1 MKSFKQFNEAVSKE
15 TQTPELNVDA
25 LISSEKANITTQ
37 ILESGAV
44 LVALYGRK
52 LTKASLDSGMSHTQF
67 SSIAKSWIEEF
78 FKSHG
83 EEGALEAL
91 LRWFEYVGG
100 PAADITGGKFKDVI
114 HNTIDSDYKG
124 KGKAPSSF
132 QVATADKANTAD
144 ALFIT
149 KGSGALLLSVLA
161 DIAKLP
167 EAGQVPRATTESD
180 GQITLLNAKGKPV
193 VSYYQVSLKKEVGA
207 GARIGRATTFF
218 NKNYVGKGGI
228 ASPTK
233 AAASAARLS
242 QEEYELMEGWMGD
255 AFKKFGDIVKGGIKS
270 FTKWAGKKFTSLA
283 KKIAGVVAKGTNK
296 IVQKNKG
303 IKAINNIMIMG
314 GLKEGYLTELADVQI
329 TKGMKKDFETVE
341 KELIA
346 NDLINKQHK
355 TNIDLYKNL
364 NSSYAVKGRTE
375 PPIKYTPGD
384 NSGEIDTGAV
394 AKQLAKILKL
404 KEGDMATR
412 DDLQLVFKIGM
423 NYSANVAIF
432 ALLKSIEKTI
442 GQYENLSQ
450 ALYAFSATIEA
461 EVKFGNT
468 ALPLVIV
475 YGGGDKGK
483 MIVLGTRDDYQK
495 AKGADLADTGKQ
507 LDNFPVLVI
516 KINKSSGTKSYNVI
530 KFYLLSNFA
539 DDAGI
544 PVPEWMVFE
553 IQTQSGSSFSTKIE
567 ANQVVRKW

>member
-1 MKSFKQFNEAVSKE
+1 MKSYLQFEAVSKE
-15 TQTPELNVDA
+15 PKSPELNVDA
-25 LISSEKANITTQ
+25 LVSAEGATIATQ
-37 ILESGAV
+37 VLESGAV
-44 LVALYGRK
+44 LVALYGKK
-52 LTKASLDSGMSHTQF
+52 LNAGSLNKGLSHGEF
-67 SSIAKSWIEEF
+67 SSVAKSWIEGF
-78 FKSHG
+78 LKAHG
-83 EEGALEAL
+83 DEGALQAL
-91 LRWFEYVGG
+91 LNWFVFVGG
-100 PAADITGGKFKDVI
+100 PASVITGGKFKDVI
-114 HNTIDSDYKG
+114 HNSIDDYYKA
-124 KGKAPSSF
+124 APSSF
-132 QVATADKANTAD
+132 EVPAADKANTAD
-144 ALFIT
+144 AIFISSGTSGKLF
-149 KGSGALLLSVLA
+149 SALAEIS
-161 DIAKLP
+161 KLP
-167 EAGQVPRATTESD
+167 EAEQWPRATTEKD
-180 GQITLLNAKGKPV
+180 GKITLLNAKGKAV
-193 VSYYQVSLKKEVGA
+193 VSFYQVSLKKEAGA

-218 NKNYVGKGGI
+218 NKNYVGAGGI

-233 AAASAARLS
+233 AQTSATRLS
-242 QEEYELMEGWMGD
+242 QEEYELMEGWIGD
-255 AFKKFGDIVKGGIKS
+255 AVKKFGDIVKGGIKS
-270 FTKWAGKKFTSLA
+270 FTAWAGKKFTSLA
-283 KKIAGVVAKGTNK
+283 KKIAGAVAKGTNK

-303 IKAINNIMIMG
+303 IKAINNIMVMG
-314 GLKEGYLTELADVQI
+314 GLKEGYLTELADVKI

-355 TNIDLYKNL
+355 TNIALYQKL

-375 PPIKYTPGD
+375 SPIIYAPND
-384 NSGEIDTGAV
+384 SDGEIDTSAV
-394 AKQLAKILKL
+394 AKQFGKILKL

-412 DDLQLVFKIGM
+412 EDLQLVFKIGM

-483 MIVLGTRDDYQK
+483 MMVLGTRDEYQK
-495 AKGADLADTGKQ
+495 TKGVDLADAGKQ

-516 KINKSSGTKSYNVI
+516 KINKSSGGKTYNVI

-539 DDAGI
+539 DDAGT

-567 ANQVVRKW
+567 ANQVVRKWQ